1 MKLGEYFKKYNIRVS
16 NINSDKQNLSIL
28 NFNLN
33 TKNLK
38 NFLDLKKLFKQK
50 KIIVRH
56 FYIPDQGTI
65 PLNLEIKKIQNFIEY
80 HEKKLTIEGKL
91 NDTFKILNNSEYYDA
106 DWFLRSMEKV
116 LLQIKKKHFIQ
127 LQKILKILKKKDL
140 PVFNKTLSLINSLS
154 VNNIILKEFKMKRS

>member
-1 MKLGEYFKKYNIRVS
+1 MKLGEYFKKHNIRVS

-56 FYIPDQGTI
+56 FYIPDLGTI
-65 PLNLEIKKIQNFIEY
+65 PLNLEINKIQNFIEY

-91 NDTFKILNNSEYYDA
+91 NDTFKILNNSEYYDV

-116 LLQIKKKHFIQ
+116 LLQIGKKNFIQ
-127 LQKILKILKKKDL
+127 LHKILKVLKNNNL
-140 PVFNKTLSLINSLS
+140 SVFNKTLNLIDNLR
-154 VNNIILKEFKMKRS
+154 VNNIILKEFKI

>member
-65 PLNLEIKKIQNFIEY
+65 PLNLEINKIQNFIEY

-91 NDTFKILNNSEYYDA
+91 NDTFKILNNSEYYDV

-116 LLQIKKKHFIQ
+116 LLQIGKKNFIQ
-127 LQKILKILKKKDL
+127 LHKILKVLKNNNL
-140 PVFNKTLSLINSLS
+140 SVFNKTLNLIDNLR
-154 VNNIILKEFKMKRS
+154 VNNIILKEFKI

>member
-1 MKLGEYFKKYNIRVS
+1 MKLDEYFKKYNIRVS

-91 NDTFKILNNSEYYDA
+91 NDTFKILNNSEYYDV

-116 LLQIKKKHFIQ
+116 LLQIGKKNFIQ
-127 LQKILKILKKKDL
+127 LHKILKVLKNNNL
-140 PVFNKTLSLINSLS
+140 SVFNKTLNLIDNLR
-154 VNNIILKEFKMKRS
+154 VNNTILKEFKI

>member
-65 PLNLEIKKIQNFIEY
+65 PLNLEINKIQNFIEY

-91 NDTFKILNNSEYYDA
+91 NDTFKILNNSEYYDV

-116 LLQIKKKHFIQ
+116 LLQIGKKNFIQ
-127 LQKILKILKKKDL
+127 LHKILKVLKNNNL
-140 PVFNKTLSLINSLS
+140 SVFNKTLNLIDNLR
-154 VNNIILKEFKMKRS
+154 VNNTILKEFKI

>member
-91 NDTFKILNNSEYYDA
+91 NDTFKILNNSEYYDV

-116 LLQIKKKHFIQ
+116 LLQIGKKNFIQ
-127 LQKILKILKKKDL
+127 LHKILKVLKNNNL
-140 PVFNKTLSLINSLS
+140 SVFNKTLNLIDNLR
-154 VNNIILKEFKMKRS
+154 VNNIILREFKI

>member
-1 MKLGEYFKKYNIRVS
+1 MKLDEYFKKYNIRVS

-91 NDTFKILNNSEYYDA
+91 NDTFKILNNSEYYDV

-116 LLQIKKKHFIQ
+116 LLQIGKKNFIQ
-127 LQKILKILKKKDL
+127 LHKILKVLKNNNL
-140 PVFNKTLSLINSLS
+140 SVFNKTLNLIDNLR
-154 VNNIILKEFKMKRS
+154 VNNIILKEFKI

>member
-91 NDTFKILNNSEYYDA
+91 NDTFKILNNSEYYDV

-116 LLQIKKKHFIQ
+116 LLQIGKKNFIQ
-127 LQKILKILKKKDL
+127 LHKILKVLKNNNL
-140 PVFNKTLSLINSLS
+140 SVFNKTLNLIDNLR
-154 VNNIILKEFKMKRS
+154 VNNTILKEFKI

>member
-91 NDTFKILNNSEYYDA
+91 NDTFKILNNSEYYDV

-116 LLQIKKKHFIQ
+116 LLQIGKKNFIQ
-127 LQKILKILKKKDL
+127 LHKILKVLKNNNL
-140 PVFNKTLSLINSLS
+140 SVFNKTLNLIDNLR
-154 VNNIILKEFKMKRS
+154 VNNIILKEFKI